1 MFAACSRVNAATVS
15 NWLSHFVGQ
24 IEEQLNEPASHML
37 SCRLSASRP
46 WPRHRAVLGKNNSF
60 YRGAVLGLRLIAKK
74 VFIIA

>member
-37 SCRLSASRP
+37 SCRLSASSP
-46 WPRHRAVLGKNNSF
+46 STELYW
-60 YRGAVLGLRLIAKK
+60 AKITLFTG
-74 VFIIA
+74 VQFWV